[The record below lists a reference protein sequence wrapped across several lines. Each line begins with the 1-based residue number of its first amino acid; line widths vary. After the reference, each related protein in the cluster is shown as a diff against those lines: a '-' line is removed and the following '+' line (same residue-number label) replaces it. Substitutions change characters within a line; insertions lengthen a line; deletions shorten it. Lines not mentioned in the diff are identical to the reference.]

1 MKIVLL
7 GDSITQGIGKL
18 KINYTER
25 TVKKD
30 YEDEII
36 DIHNLALTGTT
47 VKYAM
52 GLLEK
57 IQEISPNIVIITYGT
72 VDLQV
77 RPNSEY

>member
-18 KINYTER
+18 KINY
-25 TVKKD
+25 
-30 YEDEII
+30 
-36 DIHNLALTGTT
+36 IHNLALTGTT